1 MPRAMYTIT
10 IEGEMRDSKNRI
22 VGIIGIVRIIGVDRL
37 ISISGI
43 TGIIIDVICVFVYPD
58 NISNLTVVCSLWQ
71 SLVEI
76 SD

>member
-10 IEGEMRDSKNRI
+10 IEGERRYGKN
-22 VGIIGIVRIIGVDRL
+22 GV
-37 ISISGI
+37 SGI
-43 TGIIIDVICVFVYPD
+43 TGIIIGVICVFVYPD

>member
-10 IEGEMRDSKNRI
+10 IEGERRDSKNRI

-43 TGIIIDVICVFVYPD
+43 TGIIIGVIRVFVYPD